1 MTAQPDPAPAP
12 PSHSVTGLFTAPRPF
27 PAVRTAIVTGAAT
40 ERGIGRAVA
49 VRLAR
54 KGWHLGL
61 IDVDGPAVSEA
72 AKSLADRYGVQTLGV
87 AADLT
92 DEPAAREAVRTIAA
106 SLPQI
111 VALANVAGVTSAL
124 PYLDLATA
132 AWHRIIDIN
141 VHGVHYVTQPVAN
154 IMAANRIGRIVT
166 ISSVSAQ
173 RGGGTFGKT
182 PYSVSKA
189 AVIGFTRSLAREL
202 GPYDVTVNAV
212 APGPI
217 DTGLIG
223 PIDDARAVELTRE
236 QFLRRLGTADDV
248 AAAVE
253 FLLSEDAGFIT
264 GQTLNVN
271 GGLYLQ

>member
-1 MTAQPDPAPAP
+1 MTALPSPPDNP
-12 PSHSVTGLFTAPRPF
+12 TGRLTVPRPF
-27 PAVRTAIVTGAAT
+27 PAERTAVITGAAT

-49 VRLAR
+49 HRLAR
-54 KGWHLGL
+54 QGWHLGL
-61 IDVDGPAVSEA
+61 IDVDGRAVLDA
-72 AKSLADRYGVQTLGV
+72 ARSLADRYGVRTLGV

-92 DEPAAREAVRTIAA
+92 AESAARDAVRAIEEG
-106 SLPQI
+106 LPQI
-111 VALANVAGVTSAL
+111 VALANVAGVTSPL
-124 PYLDLATA
+124 PYLDLAPA
-132 AWHRIIDIN
+132 EWHRIININ
-141 VHGVHYVTQPVAN
+141 VHGVHYVTQPIAN
-154 IMAANRIGRIVT
+154 IMAANRVGRIVT

-223 PIDDARAVELTRE
+223 PIDDARAAELTRE

>member
-1 MTAQPDPAPAP
+1 MTVPSDATRPVADPA
-12 PSHSVTGLFTAPRPF
+12 TAPRPF
-27 PAVRTAIVTGAAT
+27 PAERTAIITGAAT
-40 ERGIGRAVA
+40 ERGIGRATA
-49 VRLAR
+49 HRLAR
-54 KGWHLGL
+54 AGWHLGL
-61 IDVDGPAVSEA
+61 IDVDGPGVAEA
-72 AKSLADRYGVQTLGV
+72 ARRLADQYGVRTIGI

-92 DEPAAREAVRTIAA
+92 SEQAAIEAVRTVEAN
-106 SLPQI
+106 LPQI
-111 VALANVAGVTSAL
+111 VGLANIAGVTSPL
-124 PYLDLATA
+124 PYLDLARA
-132 AWHRIIDIN
+132 EWHRIIDIN

-154 IMAANRIGRIVT
+154 IMAANRVGRIVT

-182 PYSVSKA
+182 PYAVSKA

-217 DTGLIG
+217 DTGLMG
-223 PIDDARAVELTRE
+223 PVDDARAAELTRE
-236 QFLRRLGTADDV
+236 QFLRRMGTADDV
-248 AAAVE
+248 AAAVA

-271 GGLYLQ
+271 GGLHLL